1 LQLFAHNSQEV
12 TMKCTPLI
20 QCSAAALG
28 LIAMLVGSSAEAQHL
43 SLAPSVGVYI
53 PTMDLVR
60 ATRGQVSTKQ
70 QVSVTVGGR
79 LGVDISPRVGLSVT
93 GDYAPSKLR
102 FDLQGD
108 QSSEDANVLTGSARL
123 NVYVIPAT
131 SPVSLLLSG
140 GVGVIRRSGDAYAD
154 FVDKTDVGP
163 TGGASLRIRLG
174 RVVGFQIN
182 AEDYIYK
189 PGLIQSQTTER
200 RTQHDIHLSAGIQL
214 PFLGLGA
221 GA

>member
-1 LQLFAHNSQEV
+1 
-12 TMKCTPLI
+12 MKCTPLVR
-20 QCSAAALG
+20 SGAAALG
-28 LIAMLVGSSAEAQHL
+28 LFTMLAGSSAEAQHV

-53 PTMDLVR
+53 PMTDLIR

-102 FDLQGD
+102 FDLQGE
-108 QSSEDANVLTGSARL
+108 QSTEDANVLTGSARV

-140 GVGVIRRSGDAYAD
+140 GVGVIRRSGDAYAGLA
-154 FVDKTDVGP
+154 DKTDVGP
-163 TGGASLRIRLG
+163 TGGASLHIRLG
-174 RVVGFQIN
+174 RLVGFQIN

-189 PGLIQSQTTER
+189 PSLVQSGTTER
-200 RTQHDIHLSAGIQL
+200 KTQHDIHLSAGIQL
-214 PFLGLGA
+214 PFIGLGA
-221 GA
+221 GT